1 MKRTVHILILVIIS
15 LLTAVPFIHSQEES
29 KPFSIQY
36 NHAGLR
42 KIEVKD
48 GQLHYVW
55 HSLRHFG
62 EGEPMVMRQDLSSY
76 DRYEA
81 HIWLT
86 QQELKRFQDWIA
98 EHKVFQFKS
107 VYKPPT
113 ELRTYGVAFK
123 TFISVTQADKTHSI
137 EWTGDSNIPDRLKKA
152 VDQLIMLCEEVQK
165 TRKEKVCY
173 SR

>member
-1 MKRTVHILILVIIS
+1 MQRIVVILVLVIFCFLMAI
-15 LLTAVPFIHSQEES
+15 PHIHSQQASES
-29 KPFSIQY
+29 FSIQY

-42 KIEVKD
+42 KIEIKD
-48 GQLHYVW
+48 GQLHHVW
-55 HSLRHFG
+55 HFLRHFT
-62 EGEPMVMRQDLSSY
+62 EGEQMVMRQDLSSY

-98 EHKVFQFKS
+98 EQKIFRFKP

-123 TFISVTQADKTHSI
+123 TSIFVTQADKTHSI
-137 EWTGDSNIPDRLKKA
+137 EWTGDSEVPDRLKKA
-152 VDQLIMLCEEVQK
+152 VDQLIKLCEEVQK
-165 TRKEKVCY
+165 NRAE
-173 SR
+173 

>member
-1 MKRTVHILILVIIS
+1 MQRAVCILVFLISCFLIS
-15 LLTAVPFIHSQEES
+15 LPSVHSQKGVAS
-29 KPFSIQY
+29 FSIQY

-42 KIEVKD
+42 MIEVKD

-55 HSLRHFG
+55 HSLRQFG

-81 HIWLT
+81 HLWLT

-98 EHKVFQFKS
+98 EHKVFRFKP

-123 TFISVTQADKTHSI
+123 TSISVTQGDKTHSI
-137 EWTGDSNIPDRLKKA
+137 EWTGDSKIPDRLEKA
-152 VDQLIMLCEEVQK
+152 VDQLVKLCEEVQ
-165 TRKEKVCY
+165 TSRKE
-173 SR
+173 RE